1 MRCTTHR
8 ADGHER
14 LRLRKVLLYD
24 HAHRAPPVHVLDNVH
39 ASRLEQAREE
49 DLKRCLVRVRV
60 EKGISNEACP
70 RQGSNVL
77 RAGLAGS
84 ASLGFEPCVA
94 GSAGLGLEPY
104 MAHDH
109 VVRVVQRVVYYDVE
123 GRRREASKGGGGVE
137 CARQARIGRVGLGVG

>member
-1 MRCTTHR
+1 MKGC
-8 ADGHER
+8 GHER
-14 LRLRKVLLYD
+14 SCYD

-60 EKGISNEACP
+60 
-70 RQGSNVL
+70 RQKRGYQTKPVQGKAPTSLEQAWLGLLVWGSSP
-77 RAGLAGS
+77 AWQ
-84 ASLGFEPCVA
+84 

-104 MAHDH
+104 MTYDH

-137 CARQARIGRVGLGVG
+137 CARQARFGRVGL